1 MLNRSRAGYVFPMAL
16 WDLWL
21 DYHRRDA
28 DGLTHGNVRNARPG
42 VTLTAGAHVVVGNE
56 EADSAVAEVVRID
69 DDGVVLVRVVPGTVE
84 DNRTLLHG
92 LSSRS

>member
-1 MLNRSRAGYVFPMAL
+1 MAP

-28 DGLTHGNVRNARPG
+28 DGLTHGNTRNVRPG
-42 VTLTAGAHVVVGNE
+42 ATLAPCGHIIVGNE

-69 DDGVVLVRVVPGTVE
+69 DDGVVLLRVLPGTVE
-84 DNRTLLHG
+84 DNRTLLHPP
-92 LSSRS
+92 SSRS

>member
-1 MLNRSRAGYVFPMAL
+1 MLNRPWTRYVFPMAP

-28 DGLTHGNVRNARPG
+28 DGLTHGNARNARPG
-42 VTLTAGAHVVVGNE
+42 VTLTAGAHIIVGNE
-56 EADSAVAEVVRID
+56 EADPAVAEVVRID
-69 DDGVVLVRVVPGTVE
+69 DDGVVLLRVVPGTVE
-84 DNRTLLHG
+84 DNRTLLHP